1 MKTFECRFIFL
12 MNIFNQKYVIN
23 GLFYFALCIGRDT
36 REYRKNVRNIIFFI
50 FSGFLYRYRI

>member
-1 MKTFECRFIFL
+1 